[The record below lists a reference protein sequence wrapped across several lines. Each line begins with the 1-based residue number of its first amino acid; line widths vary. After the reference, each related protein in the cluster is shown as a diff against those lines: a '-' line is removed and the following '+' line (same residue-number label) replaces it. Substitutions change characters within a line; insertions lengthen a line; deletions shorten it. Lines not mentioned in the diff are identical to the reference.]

1 MNAVKLTQFGFLSIR
16 GKDAVSFL
24 QGYTTCDLDLLAD
37 KTPMLGAICNIKGR
51 MLTNF
56 RVCQL
61 DDGLLLRLDRDLVDK
76 TIAFLAKYIVF
87 SKAEMADMS
96 ESYACYGL
104 MGDREEVLSALDD
117 KLVDQEHGYLIQI
130 SDTRFELWIQ
140 SDLEKEIVLPD
151 SGDMNLWQTAEIND
165 GIAWVNASNSEEYI
179 PQMFNLHQ
187 LGGIDFEKGCYLG
200 QEIIARLEF
209 RGQLKRK
216 LHRGTLR
223 NSVKIGDIL
232 GNGKPLGTVVNVAT
246 GKTVSA
252 LAVLQNAGEDPLT
265 VMPEDGESVT
275 FVPVA

>member
-1 MNAVKLTQFGFLSIR
+1 MKTVKLTRFGFLSIR

-24 QGYTTCDLDLLAD
+24 QGYTTCNLDQLHD

-51 MLTNF
+51 MVTNF

-61 DDGLLLRLDRDLVDK
+61 DDGLLLRLDRSLIGK

-96 ESYACYGL
+96 EIYACYGL
-104 MGDREEVLSALDD
+104 MTDREDVIPTPGGRG
-117 KLVDQEHGYLIQI
+117 HLIEI
-130 SDTRFELWIQ
+130 SDTRFELWIKQ
-140 SDLEKEIVLPD
+140 DLEKEFALSDSNNMDPD
-151 SGDMNLWQTAEIND
+151 YMALWQAAEIDD
-165 GIAWVNASNSEEYI
+165 GLAWVDASNSEEYI
-179 PQMFNLHQ
+179 PQMFNLHK

-216 LHRGTLR
+216 LHRGTFQK
-223 NSVKIGDIL
+223 NVKIGDIL
-232 GNGKPLGTVVNVAT
+232 SSGKPLGAVVNVAM

-252 LAVLQNAGEDPLT
+252 LAVLQNATDDPLT
-265 VMPEDGESVT
+265 VMLEDGESAT
-275 FVPVA
+275 FMPVA